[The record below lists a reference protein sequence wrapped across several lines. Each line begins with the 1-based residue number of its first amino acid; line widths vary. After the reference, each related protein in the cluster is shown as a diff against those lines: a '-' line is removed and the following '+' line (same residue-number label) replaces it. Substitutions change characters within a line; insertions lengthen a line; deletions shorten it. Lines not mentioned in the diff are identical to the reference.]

1 MTWFFVIGITLVVVL
16 MILYEWPRMNPNQKK
31 EKSVFIILIA
41 MEWALAILLLFFP
54 DLPRPEQMIEA
65 VFNRLVKFL

>member
-31 EKSVFIILIA
+31 EKSVFVILVA
-41 MEWALAILLLFFP
+41 MEWVLAILLLFFP
-54 DLPRPEQMIEA
+54 DLPRPAQMMEA